1 MTEEYLNSTI
11 SHAVIPVPC
20 SFAEK
25 QIQATKDAACR
36 GGLEALYMRS
46 NPISVSI
53 AHHLDL
59 ESYFRRLRNDQGIYI
74 VYDTGDKEPELTLVS
89 IDRGVFDVIGT
100 VRDKGFRRNDF
111 KMSRMEQ
118 QSILAPSR
126 IIELVE
132 ELLSESKVELNGID
146 DIVLSEDPS
155 RTTEAQG
162 VLESY
167 FGKLALAPI

>member
-1 MTEEYLNSTI
+1 MAEEYLNSTI

-59 ESYFRRLRNDQGIYI
+59 ERYFRRLRNDQGIYI

-118 QSILAPSR
+118 Q
-126 IIELVE
+126 V
-132 ELLSESKVELNGID
+132 
-146 DIVLSEDPS
+146 
-155 RTTEAQG
+155 
-162 VLESY
+162 
-167 FGKLALAPI
+167 F